1 MANKLHTFEE
11 DAWEELETFY
21 AENPDYV
28 EEKVGEP
35 IRSIY
40 VEEPNQTEEESE
52 YPERLILEM
61 ENDDGTVV
69 NYEFV
74 ARLTENEKNYAV
86 LYPLQNNENNEVVC
100 LRLEEAENGNA
111 LFGNIEDDEERFRI
125 QNQFVEL
132 MSSEDSDE
140 A

>member
-40 VEEPNQTEEESE
+40 V
-52 YPERLILEM
+52 
-61 ENDDGTVV
+61 
-69 NYEFV
+69 
-74 ARLTENEKNYAV
+74 KN
-86 LYPLQNNENNEVVC
+86 PIKQ
-100 LRLEEAENGNA
+100 RRSR
-111 LFGNIEDDEERFRI
+111 NIPKD
-125 QNQFVEL
+125 
-132 MSSEDSDE
+132 
-140 A
+140 